1 MAFPEV
7 GGPPGPVER
16 LPVLPCGNW
25 TQRHKEARKH
35 MTTKLDRPL
44 KREILVDDKPYTLTI
59 DANGMK
65 LVEKGRRNGHE
76 VSWKQILTAGGAAA
90 AGSSLG

>member
-1 MAFPEV
+1 
-7 GGPPGPVER
+7 
-16 LPVLPCGNW
+16 
-25 TQRHKEARKH
+25 

-59 DANGMK
+59 DGNGLK

-76 VSWKQILTAGGAAA
+76 VSWKQILTTGG
-90 AGSSLG
+90 STDSQV